1 MTEIGS
7 IVTREISQVDA
18 DLNMDDEHEDEPS
31 RQPSLKYFSHADTV
45 TATNANSI
53 NSKENNALGKS
64 TGGSAGNWLHTEIV
78 QGPFTS
84 LSSLPSVGSPFSPP
98 NTALPIASSTPKR
111 LFTSRFN
118 TSPPFGLGINS
129 FRPPVAGFQFSSS
142 EFFGSL
148 NSSPVSSPSHSPGLV
163 ATAGED
169 RGVEEKNFSTVEEN
183 DEERSDESI
192 SLGGAQRDAER
203 IARLISDPAPTLSS
217 PKSAAAALPSFLRPR
232 TQQNRSKS
240 EALSSPSQSPTPTDR
255 SGILSADISSL
266 FPNLRTTARDPEEL
280 SVKNSLDAP
289 FSPIHRHFTR
299 PGDSDDE
306 LSSNAT
312 ASAKKEVAEPVKNS
326 TTQAIRQPDDLGH
339 HFPVTRSDKLSKS
352 SSYDGSITPER
363 LRGPSPQPIT
373 STMAENGKLRT
384 HSLSPSNRFTGSSIR
399 RSAQQQT
406 EQSKSPSPR
415 KLLREL
421 SRCMSSPPNVSSV
434 GLMGQ
439 QSVNNSSKSTSFNG
453 HQNNPLT
460 RTSPYLNAAGRK
472 ERTASDVLKLL
483 ENLNASLRMTRQEV
497 ECLQNKVLYEL
508 PESTEAENL
517 NKFETD
523 TARLFRQ
530 DLEKLERMW
539 AVDWRLHSYVQ
550 FIVRAFIL
558 ALLAVL
564 LFFGA
569 AYAVYLFNRALAPR
583 PYMGPEIALGR
594 RC

>member
-1 MTEIGS
+1 MTEIGN
-7 IVTREISQVDA
+7 IVTREISMVDG
-18 DLNMDDEHEDEPS
+18 DLNVDDKHEDEPL
-31 RQPSLKYFSHADTV
+31 RQPSLD
-45 TATNANSI
+45 I
-53 NSKENNALGKS
+53 NNAQGTLGS
-64 TGGSAGNWLHTEIV
+64 SAGNWLHTELV

-84 LSSLPSVGSPFSPP
+84 ISSLPSVGSPLLPP
-98 NTALPIASSTPKR
+98 NTSLPIASSTPKK

-118 TSPPFGLGINS
+118 TSPRFGLGINS
-129 FRPPVAGFQFSSS
+129 VRPPVAGFQFSSS

-148 NSSPVSSPSHSPGLV
+148 NSSPVFSPSHSPGLIV
-163 ATAGED
+163 IPGEGA
-169 RGVEEKNFSTVEEN
+169 GVEEKNFSLIEEN

-192 SLGGAQRDAER
+192 SLAEAQRDAER

-217 PKSAAAALPSFLRPR
+217 PKSAATALPSFLRPR

-240 EALSSPSQSPTPTDR
+240 ESLTSPSQSPTPTDR

-266 FPNLRTTARDPEEL
+266 FPNLRTTAPDSEERL
-280 SVKNSLDAP
+280 LKNYLDAP

-312 ASAKKEVAEPVKNS
+312 ESANKEAAEPVQTS
-326 TTQAIRQPDDLGH
+326 ITQGIRQPNDL
-339 HFPVTRSDKLSKS
+339 RSPDGLCDTMSKS
-352 SSYDGSITPER
+352 SSYDGSVTPEH
-363 LRGPSPQPIT
+363 LPPSLQSIT
-373 STMAENGKLRT
+373 STRVENSKLRT
-384 HSLSPSNRFTGSSIR
+384 QSLSPGNRFTRSSIR

-406 EQSKSPSPR
+406 DQSKSPSPR

-434 GLMGQ
+434 DLVSQ
-439 QSVNNSSKSTSFNG
+439 QTVLRGSHMEDNSSPNSTRING
-453 HQNNPLT
+453 HARPLPG
-460 RTSPYLNAAGRK
+460 TSPYLDAAGKK

-497 ECLQNKVLYEL
+497 ECLHSQVRYEF
-508 PESTEAENL
+508 PESVEDEDL

-523 TARLFRQ
+523 TARMFRQ

-539 AVDWRLHSYVQ
+539 TVDWGIHSYVQ

-558 ALLAVL
+558 AVLAVL

-583 PYMGPEIALGR
+583 PYIGPEIALGR